1 MSLKRF
7 GMFKTK
13 PPKGFDYKPLY
24 YDEDKERRE
33 ERAKQLAGRA
43 LHNEEV
49 RVELQ
54 KKWSRLR
61 TTQRSKG
68 NSNLMLVLI
77 IILLAMVSW
86 WLLF

>member
-1 MSLKRF
+1 
-7 GMFKTK
+7 MFKTK

-24 YDEDKERRE
+24 YDEDKERKD
-33 ERAKQLAGRA
+33 ERAKKLAGRE
-43 LHNEEV
+43 LQNEEV

-54 KKWSRLR
+54 KKWNRLR

-68 NSNLMLVLI
+68 NSNLTLILI

>member
-1 MSLKRF
+1 
-7 GMFKTK
+7 MFKTK

-24 YDEDKERRE
+24 YDEDKERKE
-33 ERAKQLAGRA
+33 ERAKKLAGRE
-43 LHNEEV
+43 LQNEEV

-68 NSNLMLVLI
+68 NSNLTLILI